1 MLHRATYLLNLTSA
15 VILMVTGW
23 YIDTVFA
30 SQLPVSSRAAILI
43 CAVAYFLFRV
53 GRGMPCPKEPN
64 RLRSQ
69 VSGSPKYSL
78 DFDA

>member
-1 MLHRATYLLNLTSA
+1 MLHRATYLLNLASA

-30 SQLPVSSRAAILI
+30 SQLPVAGRAAILI
-43 CAVAYFLFRV
+43 CAVVYFLYRV
-53 GRGMPCPKEPN
+53 GHGMPCEKGTN

-69 VSGSPKYSL
+69 ISGSPKYSL